1 MGPHVDRY
9 SRYTTMYIKAALL
22 SSRGRLLKTS
32 EPSVDVRKTKLYCVK
47 YLASCDTIRY
57 MVDSV
62 K

>member
-1 MGPHVDRY
+1 MGEKRVIVGY
-9 SRYTTMYIKAALL
+9 LL
-22 SSRGRLLKTS
+22 TVIGKVLKTS

-57 MVDSV
+57 MADSV